1 MTLGLV
7 CDACDTLCPLS
18 ATTCPVCSTPLSVKP
33 AGAAAASGPV
43 PSGGPRACP
52 NCGNEVAGPH
62 RFCGFC
68 GTRVDGADLRPAWT
82 SAPVSRSRLVLVK
95 GEGQDGVAFPLAEG
109 EHVAGRLEGGI
120 MFPEDGL
127 LSPRHATFLYRDGKL
142 WVRDDGSINGVFV
155 RLRGPK
161 IVPSGTRLIVGEQ
174 LLRIDQAPPEPALIP
189 DAEGTYFY
197 SSPSGT
203 ARLVLT
209 QLLVGGDVGLVY
221 RARNDNVTIGRE
233 GNDVNFPEDPF
244 ISGRHVQIRAL
255 DDGRFQVTDLGSK
268 NGTYE
273 RVPQLLQ
280 LVQGDHVFLGQQLLR
295 VELNG

>member
-1 MTLGLV
+1 MPLDTTRAPTNDELLEILARNGRVPFDQLRAQEGGRIHDV
-7 CDACDTLCPLS
+7 PPVFVQPADPVSAGRFELLPTDAVP
-18 ATTCPVCSTPLSVKP
+18 ATERP
-33 AGAAAASGPV
+33 A
-43 PSGGPRACP
+43 
-52 NCGNEVAGPH
+52 
-62 RFCGFC
+62 
-68 GTRVDGADLRPAWT
+68 VDNVMRWLRNDLR
-82 SAPVSRSRLVLVK
+82 VVK
-95 GEGQDGVAFPLAEG
+95 VRQMWY
-109 EHVAGRLEGGI
+109 R
-120 MFPEDGL
+120 
-127 LSPRHATFLYRDGKL
+127 LYRDGKL